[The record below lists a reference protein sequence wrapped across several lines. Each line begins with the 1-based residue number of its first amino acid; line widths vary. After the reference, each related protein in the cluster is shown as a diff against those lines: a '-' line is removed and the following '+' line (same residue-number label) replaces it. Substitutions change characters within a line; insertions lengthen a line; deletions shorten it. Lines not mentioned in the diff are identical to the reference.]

1 MVSGPKPVQIVSSVS
16 VKNVK
21 IAGTMLFTWVST
33 VGTRMI
39 CSETGRR
46 HLSLAA
52 HSTMPI
58 ENRFYLEEAECQ
70 QFDEFIR
77 DLLHTVGT
85 VSVILDCAASTT
97 PRQQARFLHLAR
109 ETSARGTRT
118 LKKVLW
124 QWADLRK
131 DFAEENTTRT
141 PEALTETPK
150 AEIVRQIFNPLLNNS
165 LDKN

>member
-1 MVSGPKPVQIVSSVS
+1 MSP
-16 VKNVK
+16 
-21 IAGTMLFTWVST
+21 
-33 VGTRMI
+33 
-39 CSETGRR
+39 
-46 HLSLAA
+46 AA

-77 DLLHTVGT
+77 DLLQTVGT

-97 PRQQARFLHLAR
+97 PGQQAWFLHLAS

>member
-46 HLSLAA
+46 HLSPAA

-77 DLLHTVGT
+77 DLLQTVGT
-85 VSVILDCAASTT
+85 MSVILALRRFYNTRAASVV
-97 PRQQARFLHLAR
+97 
-109 ETSARGTRT
+109 SALGQRN
-118 LKKVLW
+118 
-124 QWADLRK
+124 LR
-131 DFAEENTTRT
+131 
-141 PEALTETPK
+141 
-150 AEIVRQIFNPLLNNS
+150 
-165 LDKN
+165 